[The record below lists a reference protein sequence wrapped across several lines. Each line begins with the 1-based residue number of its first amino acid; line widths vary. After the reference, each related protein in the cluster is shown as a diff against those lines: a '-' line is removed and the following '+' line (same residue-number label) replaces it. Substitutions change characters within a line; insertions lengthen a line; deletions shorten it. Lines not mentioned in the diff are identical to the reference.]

1 MDAIVGAMDTN
12 EFNSRYYNASI
23 YNNANV
29 ARTSS
34 PPGISQ
40 SDFSVKSKYEGYSN
54 WNSTIFENNF
64 ELDTDYYNYPV
75 IKGTKYFAS
84 PDAFYIKNVR
94 SSTGDGNYSNGDEV
108 YLEVTFNK
116 PFKVTGSGTP
126 TIALNSDASAVANYV
141 GSPHSFDHLLD
152 DFFIY
157 SGGNDT
163 SLDLGY
169 TASNTIVLN
178 GVGLDDNANTIY
190 NFAELPVPNFGIH

>member
-1 MDAIVGAMDTN
+1 MIGRLRPTIPQIQHSACNSYGDVRCGCYSWSN
-12 EFNSRYYNASI
+12 GYHEFNSRYYNATI

-34 PPGISQ
+34 PPGLSQ
-40 SDFSVKSKYEGYSN
+40 SDFPIKSKYEGYTN
-54 WNSTIFENNF
+54 WNATIFKDNF

-75 IKGTKYFAS
+75 VKGTKYFAS

-94 SSTGDGNYSNGDEV
+94 SSTGDGKYSNGDEV

-126 TIALNSDASAVANYV
+126 TIALIQMLLQWQIML
-141 GSPHSFDHLLD
+141 GPHSFDYLLD

-157 SGGNDT
+157 SRGKRHQ
-163 SLDLGY
+163 
-169 TASNTIVLN
+169 
-178 GVGLDDNANTIY
+178 
-190 NFAELPVPNFGIH
+190 P